1 MRSNYIKGEML
12 AKSLVFCIKNASLIL
27 PAHES
32 LVSQQH
38 PLKHQKLSPVTEMH
52 CVTSFV

>member
-1 MRSNYIKGEML
+1 M
-12 AKSLVFCIKNASLIL
+12 IL
-27 PAHES
+27 PARES

-52 CVTSFV
+52 CVTSFVQEKHIESLLD